1 MDHLKAI
8 HDLYNR
14 PIWLTEFAPADWSA
28 STPATSKVTKAMALT
43 FMQQILPA
51 LEKINYVERYS
62 WFSADPGNAALGNSA
77 LFDTAGKLTQL
88 GEYYSQ
94 F

>member
-1 MDHLKAI
+1 
-8 HDLYNR
+8 LYNR

-28 STPATSKVTKAMALT
+28 SSPSTSQVTKEKALA

-51 LEKINYVERYS
+51 LEKNDYVERYS

-77 LFDTAGKLTQL
+77 LFDNAGKLTLL
-88 GEYYSQ
+88 GAYYSN